1 VQHCKAW
8 FTLTQCVKVSVG
20 KKGRPGKKGRSKRA
34 LVKFTN
40 KRPFF
45 SKTAIFYRE
54 WRERRGEILSVG
66 GDISRRELGTATA
79 I

>member
-1 VQHCKAW
+1 VQRFKEW
-8 FTLTQCVKVSVG
+8 FTLTRCVKVSVG
-20 KKGRPGKKGRSKRA
+20 KKGRPGKKGWLKRA

-45 SKTAIFYRE
+45 SKTAIYYR
-54 WRERRGEILSVG
+54 RVEILSVG
-66 GDISRRELGTATA
+66 IEMPRRKLGTATA